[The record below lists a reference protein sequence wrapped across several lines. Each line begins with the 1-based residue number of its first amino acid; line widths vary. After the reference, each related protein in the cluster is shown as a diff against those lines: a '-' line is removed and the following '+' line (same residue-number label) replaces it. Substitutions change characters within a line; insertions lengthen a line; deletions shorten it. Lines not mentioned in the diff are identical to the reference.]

1 VTPVPDRSTQGST
14 LRLLIGATLTFTA
27 VGTALV
33 GFVRLINVLESGGYG
48 TSAMRIALFILGAA
62 GAMLAGGIA
71 TLIWEIAKRYES
83 PREPEVR
90 DGDPPASTR

>member
-1 VTPVPDRSTQGST
+1 MTPPTPATSQGST

-27 VGTALV
+27 IGTALV
-33 GFVRLINVLESGGYG
+33 GFVRLITVLESGGYG
-48 TSAMRIALFILGAA
+48 TTSMRMALFILGSA

-83 PREPEVR
+83 PGEPQVR
-90 DGDPPASTR
+90 NRNPPPRSR